1 MSSTYT
7 SSSTYTT
14 ADIEKVLTRF
24 LTDMLMIA
32 DTTKAITQDK
42 ARSYARDIE
51 RLAKKG
57 YLQKVDLTLLDA
69 WGAEQRAV
77 VYDIDTD
84 AGGLTSSRPGGVLWP
99 HTPNGSV
106 RIIVWYTD
114 AYDSDAREKMKDV
127 LEVPWGPTSVNT
139 SHSTLQ
145 GSAGRNYESNGF
157 GMQRKDFT
165 K

>member
-57 YLQKVDLTLLDA
+57 YLQSVDVTLLDT
-69 WGAEQRAV
+69 WGTEQRAV
-77 VYDIDTD
+77 VYDVDTE
-84 AGGLTSSRPGGVLWP
+84 AGGLKASRPGGVLWP
-99 HTPNGSV
+99 CMPNGYV
-106 RIIVWYTD
+106 RVIVWYTD
-114 AYDSDAREKMKDV
+114 KYDSDARQQMSTV
-127 LEVPWGPTSVNT
+127 LEGAWGPASDDT
-139 SHSTLQ
+139 SHAGLTST
-145 GSAGRNYESNGF
+145 AGRNYESNGF
-157 GMQRKDFT
+157 GLQRKDFT

>member
-14 ADIEKVLTRF
+14 ADVEKVITRF
-24 LTDMLMIA
+24 LTDLLMIA

-42 ARSYARDIE
+42 VRSYVRDIE

-57 YLQKVDLTLLDA
+57 YLQKVDVTLLDF
-69 WGAEQRAV
+69 WGAELKAV
-77 VYDIDTD
+77 VYDVDTD

-114 AYDSDAREKMKDV
+114 LYDSDAREQMKSV
-127 LEVPWGPTSVNT
+127 LETPWSPTSADT
-139 SHSTLQ
+139 SHNNLAGAS
-145 GSAGRNYESNGF
+145 GRNYESNGY